1 MTITVEIGVGEFLD
15 KFSILDIKSEMIKD
29 PEKLNNVL
37 RERNIL
43 WDGFKSIISKNPKL
57 VNLYNELLLVNK
69 KLWEVEDILRKQER
83 EKKFDEHF
91 IKYARLVYTY
101 NDLRADIKKSINLL
115 VGSTIVEE
123 KSYEKY
129 Q

>member
-1 MTITVEIGVGEFLD
+1 MTISVEVGIGEFLD

-43 WDGFKSIISKNPKL
+43 WDNFKSIISKNPKL

-69 KLWEVEDILRKQER
+69 KLWEVEDILRKHER

-101 NDLRADIKKSINLL
+101 NDLRAETKKSINLS
-115 VGSTIVEE
+115 VGSKIIEE

-129 Q
+129 

>member
-1 MTITVEIGVGEFLD
+1 MTISVEVGIGEFLD

-37 RERNIL
+37 KERNIL
-43 WDGFKSIISKNPKL
+43 WDNFKSIISKNPKL

-69 KLWEVEDILRKQER
+69 KLWEVEDILRKHER
-83 EKKFDEHF
+83 EKKFDEDF

-101 NDLRADIKKSINLL
+101 NDLRAETKKSINLS
-115 VGSTIVEE
+115 VGSKIIEE

-129 Q
+129 

>member
-1 MTITVEIGVGEFLD
+1 MTISVEIGVGEFLD

-43 WDGFKSIISKNPKL
+43 WDSFKSIISKNPKL

-69 KLWEVEDILRKQER
+69 KLWEVEDILRKHER

-115 VGSTIVEE
+115 VGSKIVEE

>member
-43 WDGFKSIISKNPKL
+43 WDNFKSIISKNPKL

-69 KLWEVEDILRKQER
+69 KLWEVEDILRKHER
-83 EKKFDEHF
+83 EKNFNEDF

-101 NDLRADIKKSINLL
+101 NDLRAETKKSINLS
-115 VGSTIVEE
+115 VGSKIIEE

-129 Q
+129 

>member
-1 MTITVEIGVGEFLD
+1 MTVTIEIGVGEFLD
-15 KFSILDIKSEMIKD
+15 KFSILDIKTEMIKN

-37 RERNIL
+37 KERNSL
-43 WDGFKSIISKNPKL
+43 WDTFKSIISKHAKL
-57 VNLYNELLLVNK
+57 VVLYNELLHVNK
-69 KLWEVEDILRKQER
+69 KLWKIEDVLRKY
-83 EKKFDEHF
+83 EKEKDFSEDF
-91 IKYARLVYTY
+91 IHHARLVYIT